1 MRRRGRPIR
10 GFFAGL
16 LLGIFLSL
24 DLALM
29 GAVKLESPVL
39 TILPAALALL
49 GLILGWWAPLG
60 RPKKVRRSKAEPLPE
75 PVAWP
80 DDAPVEGSMT
90 ASGLSFPVPPPP
102 PPIGAPPAAP
112 PPAEPPSI

>member
-1 MRRRGRPIR
+1 MRRRGRPVR

-60 RPKKVRRSKAEPLPE
+60 RPKKVGTSKAAPLPD

-80 DDAPVEGSMT
+80 DDAPIEGGTT
-90 ASGLSFPVPPPP
+90 ASGRSSPVPPPP
-102 PPIGAPPAAP
+102 PVGAPPAAP

>member
-1 MRRRGRPIR
+1 MQRRGRPVR

-29 GAVKLESPVL
+29 GAVALDSAVL
-39 TILPAALALL
+39 TILPAALAIL
-49 GLILGWWAPLG
+49 GLVLGWWAPLG
-60 RPKKVRRSKAEPLPE
+60 RPAKPLPPVAPVSLPT

-80 DDAPVEGSMT
+80 ESAPVEGST
-90 ASGLSFPVPPPP
+90 PPSPAAPAEPPPP
-102 PPIGAPPAAP
+102 PPAAP
-112 PPAEPPSI
+112 PSI

>member
-1 MRRRGRPIR
+1 MRQGGRPVR

-29 GAVKLESPVL
+29 GAVNLDSAVL
-39 TILPAALALL
+39 TILPVALAIV
-49 GLILGWWAPLG
+49 GLVVGWWSPIG
-60 RPKKVRRSKAEPLPE
+60 RRTKPVATGSLPLPT

-80 DDAPVEGSMT
+80 ESAPTEGSVQHAPPT
-90 ASGLSFPVPPPP
+90 PPPP
-102 PPIGAPPAAP
+102 APSADPPPAP
-112 PPAEPPSI
+112 PPSI

>member
-1 MRRRGRPIR
+1 MRRRGRPVR

-29 GAVKLESPVL
+29 GAVKVDSAVL
-39 TILPAALALL
+39 TILPAALAII

-60 RPKKVRRSKAEPLPE
+60 RPAKPPASAGAQPLPA

-80 DDAPVEGSMT
+80 ESAPTEGST
-90 ASGLSFPVPPPP
+90 AASSHAPPAPPPP
-102 PPIGAPPAAP
+102 PPAAP
-112 PPAEPPSI
+112 PSI

>member
-1 MRRRGRPIR
+1 MRRRGRPVR

-29 GAVKLESPVL
+29 GAVKVDSAVL
-39 TILPAALALL
+39 TILPAALAIL

-60 RPKKVRRSKAEPLPE
+60 RPAKPQAGPAPTLPD
-75 PVAWP
+75 PVPWP
-80 DDAPVEGSMT
+80 VDAPTEGSS
-90 ASGLSFPVPPPP
+90 APSSYAPPVPPPP
-102 PPIGAPPAAP
+102 PPAAP
-112 PPAEPPSI
+112 PPI